1 MADVNLKTL
10 IVLLFV
16 GIAVW
21 YLASPETFPKLSSF
35 EQTVGTEEK
44 EAGQTITT
52 PGEGVTQIIA
62 ISSVNFKPTFVDA
75 LNESV
80 EFINPTLYVW
90 REGSSKPIS
99 VAVSS
104 GSASLAVKPGEHI
117 KWSAGSDGSYYW
129 KTGDLT
135 IGVTDTP
142 VQIELYEVPGV
153 NGVRLQ
159 VFDTSYHDL
168 SGGNYNLTIGAG
180 EDFNLQVM
188 FDVIEEYSA
197 IFRPHICVAYTD
209 ANINKVRIAGLY
221 EVDAPTRIVSTLD
234 QCFDTGLTYY
244 TDKDPRQIYD
254 ASVDVI
260 AGQDP
265 SGDSMTWYL
274 IDKDIWYMDG
284 KEYFVNPLTNADM
297 GSTIAWNTTI
307 YLE

>member
-1 MADVNLKTL
+1 MAEINAKSLV
-10 IVLLFV
+10 ILLLV
-16 GIAVW
+16 GLAIW
-21 YLASPETFPKLSSF
+21 YFASPETFPIKF
-35 EQTVGTEEK
+35 EQTTGTGGTE
-44 EAGQTITT
+44 QTTVTT
-52 PGEGVTQIIA
+52 PEGVTQIIA

-80 EFINPTLYVW
+80 HFVNPTLYVW
-90 REGSSKPIS
+90 REGASKPIS
-99 VAVSS
+99 VSVSG

-117 KWSAGSDGSYYW
+117 KWAAGSDGSYYW
-129 KTGDLT
+129 RTGELT
-135 IGVTDTP
+135 VGVTDTP
-142 VQIELYEVPGV
+142 VQIELYKVPSA

-168 SGGNYNLTIGAG
+168 SDGKYNLTVGAG

-188 FDVIEEYSA
+188 FDVVDEYSA

-254 ASVDVI
+254 VSVDVI

-265 SGDSMTWYL
+265 SGDTMTFYL

-297 GSTIAWNTTI
+297 GSTVAWNTTI
-307 YLE
+307 YLQ